1 MPYTFL
7 LFVLAGLQHGV
18 IHVDNPV
25 GLPLE
30 YSILP
35 QELKKVGKIC
45 ACIINAGEH
54 LLVTKN
60 NSKQLFFLAA

>member
-1 MPYTFL
+1 MFPHLSHIYVFDHMLYMFL
-7 LFVLAGLQHGV
+7 LFVLVGVQHGV

-35 QELKKVGKIC
+35 QELKKVGKISGC
-45 ACIINAGEH
+45 H
-54 LLVTKN
+54 
-60 NSKQLFFLAA
+60 